1 MEFLLRCNAIGGT
14 SVALGCRFDPRPDA
28 VGYNQGSSI
37 AAPVAEVATV
47 ARL

>member
-14 SVALGCRFDPRPDA
+14 SVPLGCMFDPRPDA
-28 VGYNQGSSI
+28 VGYNQGPSI
-37 AAPVAEVATV
+37 AAAVAEVATV